1 MVPHPQS
8 RPRQVSQRPP
18 TRSATTLTGGLIL
31 HAKVELISS
40 QSQAIRL
47 HLPELGSIVP
57 RLSRSAARKPQIVT
71 TNFDRLFEKAQK
83 RIPTHVPPGLPDLAS
98 GEPLEGLV

>member
-8 RPRQVSQRPP
+8 RPRQVAQRPP

-47 HLPELGSIVP
+47 QLPELNSSPENRRQKEFNSRYAKVRRRGDRRSVEWLCRRGGR
-57 RLSRSAARKPQIVT
+57 RLRVCCSAG
-71 TNFDRLFEKAQK
+71 D
-83 RIPTHVPPGLPDLAS
+83 
-98 GEPLEGLV
+98 

>member
-47 HLPELGSIVP
+47 QLPELG
-57 RLSRSAARKPQIVT
+57 LSVGDCEARADCQCGELINRIAASAPLRQAPLRRAARACAGAI
-71 TNFDRLFEKAQK
+71 RLTG
-83 RIPTHVPPGLPDLAS
+83 RITAPG
-98 GEPLEGLV
+98 